1 MDLEDSSVEMQEK
14 SLTEAAEDTKTLPK
28 DFVEV
33 HKKRKICIYKII
45 NLNIVRLNL
54 GKVIPQSPWV

>member
-1 MDLEDSSVEMQEK
+1 MAPMDLEDSSVEMQEK

-33 HKKRKICIYKII
+33 HKKKENMYLQ
-45 NLNIVRLNL
+45 NN
-54 GKVIPQSPWV
+54 